1 MWPPRLSI
9 PPVRHWPWVIVPSL
23 AGYASAPSVLRAQRL
38 KTLQRADPTRPS
50 GTQPLHGLQMS
61 FRADWSCQTTRCGT
75 ALTRQAWASVR
86 RGICEWQG
94 EHVAVYM
101 LAKPLIAQNSGP
113 FGAMRWTRS
122 VSWLEALR
130 GSEDG
135 VGNCSA
141 WEAPPLGSNR
151 SLASEIRAFSTS
163 KLPSLLLADL
173 QVYHLRPEGAN
184 AAHFKQL
191 TCALFALVRLMT
203 TIKATRSQPRQGS
216 TLLLNFGSEWA
227 SWSFLGALDHLLRSC
242 SINPAATMLLHINPG
257 AMLSLED
264 AYAQSHWG
272 VLRRWAKHYL
282 RPLVVKPPADA
293 PQVRQAYWPQYF
305 HELLRDQDTNSAT
318 QHYLRRYRLCAGAGA
333 RGALLARM
341 VTRASGVATPRDNF
355 LLLGGQA
362 RSDRGLVFLELSRL
376 DLLRRARW
384 SAGRFAFCS
393 VANESLAER
402 FAAAGPFE
410 AIEASEL
417 LGNAV
422 NGAPLVRK
430 LCTQLPKVLDVDPT
444 NRAGSMPQAKHSL
457 WQDVNFA
464 LVFET
469 SIPSGANILREHLLF
484 ATEKPLRPIQ
494 ALRPFVMLGTV
505 GSLALLRALGFRTD
519 FGGLNA
525 SYDRRLWSSRRVH
538 TAIQQVQHL
547 LQLPPDG
554 LRRTLDDAL
563 HNQAHLMCGGLQREL
578 RRHALYAWA
587 TAVGMARGI
596 GDNGS

>member
-1 MWPPRLSI
+1 
-9 PPVRHWPWVIVPSL
+9 
-23 AGYASAPSVLRAQRL
+23 
-38 KTLQRADPTRPS
+38 
-50 GTQPLHGLQMS
+50 MS
-61 FRADWSCQTTRCGT
+61 FQADWSCQTTRCG
-75 ALTRQAWASVR
+75 AGLTRQAWASVR
-86 RGICEWQG
+86 RGICEWRGQ
-94 EHVAVYM
+94 HVAVYM
-101 LAKPLIAQNSGP
+101 LAKPLVARNGGL

-122 VSWLEALR
+122 ESWLEALQ
-130 GSEDG
+130 GSGDG
-135 VGNCSA
+135 VGNCTA
-141 WEAPPLGSNR
+141 WEAPPLGGNR
-151 SLASEIRAFSTS
+151 SLASEIRGFSTS

-173 QVYHLRPEGAN
+173 QVHHLRPEGAN
-184 AAHFKQL
+184 SAQFKQL
-191 TCALFALVRLMT
+191 TCAWFALMRLMT
-203 TIKATRSQPRQGS
+203 TIKTTRSQPRQGS

-227 SWSFLGALDHLLRSC
+227 SWSFLGALDQLLRSC
-242 SINPAATMLLHINPG
+242 GINPAATMLLHINPG

-272 VLRRWAKHYL
+272 TLRRWAKHYL
-282 RPLVVKPPADA
+282 RPLVAEPPADA
-293 PQVRQAYWPQYF
+293 PKVRQAYWPQYF
-305 HELLRDQDTNSAT
+305 HELLREQDTNSET
-318 QHYLRRYRLCAGAGA
+318 QHYLRRYRLCDGADA
-333 RGALLARM
+333 WGALLARAG
-341 VTRASGVATPRDNF
+341 VRARGAATHHDDF

-384 SAGRFAFCS
+384 SAGRFAYCS
-393 VANESLAER
+393 VANESLIKR
-402 FAAAGPFE
+402 FASAGPFE
-410 AIEASEL
+410 AVEASEL

-444 NRAGSMPQAKHSL
+444 NREGSMSQAKHSL
-457 WQDVNFA
+457 WRGVHFA

-469 SIPSGANILREHLLF
+469 SIPSGVDILREHLLF
-484 ATEKPLRPIQ
+484 ATEKPLKPIQ

-525 SYDRRLWSSRRVH
+525 SYDRRLWSSRRTH
-538 TAIQQVQHL
+538 TAIQQVQHF

-554 LRRTLDDAL
+554 LRRTLDDAI

-587 TAVGMARGI
+587 TAVGMAHRVTHDG
-596 GDNGS
+596 GSRQ